1 MRRLRGR
8 RVIDWIGEAGEEME
22 GKEGDGSIMEF
33 FWWGNEGMGFV
44 KWCNIVCAKATQ
56 MR

>member
-1 MRRLRGR
+1 M
-8 RVIDWIGEAGEEME
+8 IDWIGEAGEEME